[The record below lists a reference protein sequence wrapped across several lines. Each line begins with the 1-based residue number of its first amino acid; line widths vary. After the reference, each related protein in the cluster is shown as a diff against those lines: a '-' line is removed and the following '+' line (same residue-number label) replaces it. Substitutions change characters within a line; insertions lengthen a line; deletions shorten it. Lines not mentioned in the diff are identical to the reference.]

1 MRLFNP
7 LTLVY
12 PGASTMVATATF
24 GVFDWFQVTDF
35 NGFLSF
41 FMCHFILLSCF
52 GLLFLLCQ

>member
-7 LTLVY
+7 LTLLQLVM
-12 PGASTMVATATF
+12 AAVAAF

-41 FMCHFILLSCF
+41 FLCHFILLSCF
-52 GLLFLLCQ
+52 GWLFLLCQ